1 MFFAFP
7 FVEHEYIADLPN
19 IGYKGIFRPG
29 EQEDFYSLMMTRRP
43 VSPFVRKEDLP
54 EGFDMLF
61 RHFADYFMN
70 GKRDPVV
77 VKNLLGAIIGEVVGT
92 MQFDET
98 TDAAHHVGIE
108 KLIRYCLANF
118 SDPELTLTSAAASLG
133 YSRTYLSQIVADSFG
148 CSFPEYLV
156 TLRVRGAQKLLLTT
170 DKSITEIAYE
180 CGFSSQRN
188 FNRVFLLNSGLTPKD
203 YRTKW
208 YGKNIYEV
216 DELTALGH
224 GENR

>member
-77 VKNLLGAIIGEVVGT
+77 VKNLLGAIIGEVVAT